1 MHRYQRT
8 LKRRVSCTGIGLHSG
23 KKVNISLRPA
33 EPDSGVM
40 FKRSDLPGAPLIP
53 ADVHH
58 VVDTNFCTTLGVDG
72 VSVSTVE
79 HLLSALSGFGV
90 DNVLVD
96 LDAPEVPIMDG
107 SSAPFVFLLRNAG
120 LTSQSK
126 PRQYYRVKRKVSVK
140 DKDKEVSVAPSK
152 NAKLDY
158 TIEFDHP
165 LIRRQTFDVPLD
177 ERTYDREISRARTF
191 GFLSDMPLLKK
202 YNLGLGG
209 SLDNAVVVDKYRVLN
224 DDGLRFPDEF
234 VRHKI
239 LDFIGD
245 LALVGRPVVG
255 AFTAHKSGH
264 KLNNILVPQFFG
276 RSPGLA
282 VGHPRH
288 GANAFAGRRA
298 GKSASNQPGRGLT
311 GTGINNPR
319 PLSS

>member
-1 MHRYQRT
+1 MHRFQRT

-23 KKVNISLRPA
+23 KKVNMRLRPA
-33 EPDSGVM
+33 EPDSGIM

-58 VVDTNFCTTLGVDG
+58 VVDTTFCTTLGVDG
-72 VSVSTVE
+72 VTVSTVE
-79 HLLSALSGFGV
+79 HLLSALAGFGL

-140 DKDKEVSVAPSK
+140 DNDKEVSVAPSPSP
-152 NAKLDY
+152 KLDY

-191 GFLSDMPLLKK
+191 GFLSDLPLLKQH
-202 YNLGLGG
+202 NLGLGG

-264 KLNNILVPQFFG
+264 KLNNMLFRSLLDDPQAWQLVTPPMEQLPLLSADQERPPQITQ
-276 RSPGLA
+276 A
-282 VGHPRH
+282 V
-288 GANAFAGRRA
+288 A
-298 GKSASNQPGRGLT
+298 
-311 GTGINNPR
+311 
-319 PLSS
+319 

>member
-33 EPDSGVM
+33 EPDSGIM

-58 VVDTNFCTTLGVDG
+58 VVDTNFCTTLGVDD
-72 VSVSTVE
+72 VTVSTVE
-79 HLLSALSGFGV
+79 HLLSALAGFGL

-126 PRQYYRVKRKVSVK
+126 PRQFYRVKRKVVVK
-140 DKDKEVSVAPSK
+140 DNDKEVYVAPSDSPR
-152 NAKLDY
+152 LDY

-165 LIRRQTFDVPLD
+165 LIRRQSFDVPLD
-177 ERTYDREISRARTF
+177 ERSYDKEISRARTF
-191 GFLSDMPLLKK
+191 GFLSDLPLLKK
-202 YNLGLGG
+202 NNLGLGG

-224 DDGLRFPDEF
+224 DDGLRFSDEF

-245 LALVGRPVVG
+245 LALVGRPIVG

-264 KLNNILVPQFFG
+264 RLNNLLFRKFLEDPQAWQLVTPPMGQA
-276 RSPGLA
+276 SQLA
-282 VGHPRH
+282 VD
-288 GANAFAGRRA
+288 
-298 GKSASNQPGRGLT
+298 QQ
-311 GTGINNPR
+311 R
-319 PLSS
+319 PPQIGQAVA